1 MLPQKQAMG
10 PVPVLPSPEAMILVV
25 AATEF
30 EMQAFLQAAP
40 GPSCRHLVCGI
51 GPVEA
56 ALGLGV
62 ALSQARPLPDAV
74 LNIGIAGA
82 YPRKHGPAG
91 LLDIC
96 VAQQEE
102 LGDFGRCQAQ
112 TLLPLSVPGTSMPAS
127 FPLADDLR
135 LHLEEC
141 LKRAGIATTSG
152 RFITVNCVSADRQRG
167 AMLLKRYPDALCE
180 NMEGAALARVCAHF
194 ALPFAEMRCI
204 SNMVDDPQHQHWRL
218 AEACIRCGQAAA
230 TLFKENGLEG

>member
-1 MLPQKQAMG
+1 
-10 PVPVLPSPEAMILVV
+10 MILVV

-30 EMQAFLQAAP
+30 EMRAFLQAAP
-40 GPSCRHLVCGI
+40 RLSCRHLVCGI

-56 ALGLGV
+56 ALRLTLS
-62 ALSQARPLPDAV
+62 LSQAQPLPDAV
-74 LNIGIAGA
+74 LNIGVAGA
-82 YPRKHGPAG
+82 YPRRHDPAD

-102 LGDFGRCQAQ
+102 LGDFGRCQGQ
-112 TLLPLSVPGTSMPAS
+112 TLLPLTVPNIPTPAS
-127 FPLADDLR
+127 FPLADGLR
-135 LHLEEC
+135 LRVV
-141 LKRAGIATTSG
+141 KRLDAAGIAHTGG
-152 RFITVNCVSADRQRG
+152 RFITVSCVSADRQRG

-204 SNMVDDPQHQHWRL
+204 SNMVDDPHHQHWRL
-218 AEACIRCGQAAA
+218 AEACTRCGQAAA